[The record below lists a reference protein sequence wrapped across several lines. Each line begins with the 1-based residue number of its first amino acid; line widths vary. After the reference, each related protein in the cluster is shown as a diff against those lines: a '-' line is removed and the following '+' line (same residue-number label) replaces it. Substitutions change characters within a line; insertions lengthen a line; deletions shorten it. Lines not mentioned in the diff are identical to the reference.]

1 MVTVSLRSS
10 IAFALGL
17 STLASAAPAL
27 GAEYDFKVID
37 GILVQPLVLPD
48 DQIAEVAGREGAI
61 YYIDLRQV
69 TARLGPDPRR
79 LEARTP
85 ITIAGYEGQRP
96 DQLSAHTL
104 EVRGAAPPPVASFEP
119 RRSVDLRM
127 FEGVVQSVTRRVLN
141 LRTADGRTLAVRIG
155 SLVSSS
161 YPFLRGQRLKVLGV
175 VNEDETLAASAVIH
189 EAPPRAT
196 PLPASPS
203 PAPQVTHA
211 DYGP

>member
-1 MVTVSLRSS
+1 MVTVRLWSS
-10 IAFALGL
+10 VAVVLGL
-17 STLASAAPAL
+17 STLASVAPAL
-27 GAEYDFKVID
+27 AAEHDFRVID

-48 DQIAEVAGREGAI
+48 DQVAEVAGRDGAV

-79 LEARTP
+79 LEARTA
-85 ITIAGYEGQRP
+85 ITVAGYEGQRA

-104 EVRGAAPPPVASFEP
+104 EIRGAAPAPVASLEP

-127 FEGVVQSVTRRVLN
+127 FEGVVQSVTRRVLQ

-161 YPFLRGQRLKVLGV
+161 YPFLRGDRLKVLGV
-175 VNEDETLAASAVIH
+175 VNEDESLAASAVIH
-189 EAPPRAT
+189 EAPPRA
-196 PLPASPS
+196 ARVNRS
-203 PAPQVTHA
+203 